1 MRSLKSSFACM
12 LLSAL
17 LTACTAGLSPRES
30 ATDYQLYVLAV
41 YDDSAAMQ
49 APGRSSRCRPRLS
62 WRRSGKWRRRRN

>member
-1 MRSLKSSFACM
+1 M

-17 LTACTAGLSPRES
+17 LTACTAGLSPREN

-49 APGRSSRCRPRLS
+49 APRPQLALPAKVVVAQI
-62 WRRSGKWRRRRN
+62 GKWRRRRN